1 MKKGRLKQWVHA
13 FRLRTLFLA
22 IATVIMASGM
32 AWRAG
37 EFSITTFI
45 LAFLLALSIQILA
58 NLANDLGDY
67 LKGTDTTGFRQG
79 PGRAVQSGM
88 ISQSEMKG
96 AILLFI
102 IICILLG
109 LALVLNMAKQ
119 TDWPSA
125 VILILVGGCSILAAL
140 FYTLGGNAYGYRGWG
155 DLFAFLFFGPVPVIG
170 TWFLHTHTLT
180 VQPLLPAV
188 SLGLISTM
196 ILNVNN
202 MRDIENDRASGKITI
217 AVKLGLKQAKIY
229 HMLMT
234 LTSFICFALYNIL
247 YEPAPWYR
255 YAYLIVFLLPFGIL
269 YQIRNRSGHQL
280 DPYLKLTSLSG
291 FLLAVAFA
299 ICINM

>member
-1 MKKGRLKQWVHA
+1 MTRLKQWIHA

-22 IATVIMASGM
+22 VATVIMASGM
-32 AWRAG
+32 AWHAG
-37 EFSITTFI
+37 EFNSITFI

-67 LKGTDTTGFRQG
+67 QKGTDTTGFRQG

-88 ISQSEMKG
+88 ISPAEMKG

-109 LALVLNMAKQ
+109 LALVLNMVNQ
-119 TDWPSA
+119 IEWPSV
-125 VILILVGGCSILAAL
+125 VILILVGSCSILAAL

-170 TWFLHTHTLT
+170 TWFLHTHTFS

-229 HMLMT
+229 HALMT
-234 LTSFICFALYNIL
+234 FTSFICLALYNIL
-247 YEPAPWYR
+247 YEPAPCYR
-255 YAYLIVFLLPFGIL
+255 YVYLLVFLIPFSIL
-269 YQIRNRSGHQL
+269 NQIRNKSGHQL
-280 DPYLKLTSLSG
+280 DPYLKMTSLSG
-291 FLLAVAFA
+291 FLLAAAFA
-299 ICINM
+299 ISINI